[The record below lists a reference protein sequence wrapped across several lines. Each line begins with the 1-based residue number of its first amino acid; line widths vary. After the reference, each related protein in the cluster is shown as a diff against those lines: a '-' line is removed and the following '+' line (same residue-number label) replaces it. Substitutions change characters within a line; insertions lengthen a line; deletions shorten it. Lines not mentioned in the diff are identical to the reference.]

1 MAYSTLPIAGID
13 LTSTQSAADIAAY
26 GESVDFGPL
35 GTQTFASDGLRY
47 VWAVAAATIAPS
59 RGREAARD
67 CRGLRPPLDAED
79 GDVVERTLGLAP
91 LLDPRQQSTHARVQR
106 PRP

>member
-13 LTSTQSAADIAAY
+13 LTTIQSAAELAVEGQPAN
-26 GESVDFGPL
+26 FGPL

-59 RGREAARD
+59 TTACNINTTAFTVAAT
-67 CRGLRPPLDAED
+67 GGAYISPAVSMVS
-79 GDVVERTLGLAP
+79 GDYGWFGKASV
-91 LLDPRQQSTHARVQR
+91 
-106 PRP
+106 

>member
-13 LTSTQSAADIAAY
+13 LEVTQSAAEIALEGQPAN
-26 GESVDFGPL
+26 FGPL

-59 RGREAARD
+59 TTACNINTTAFTVAAT
-67 CRGLRPPLDAED
+67 GGAYISPAVSMVA
-79 GDVVERTLGLAP
+79 GDYGWFGKASV
-91 LLDPRQQSTHARVQR
+91 
-106 PRP
+106 

>member
-13 LTSTQSAADIAAY
+13 LEVTQSAAEIALEGQPAN
-26 GESVDFGPL
+26 FGPL

-59 RGREAARD
+59 TTACNINTTAFTVAAS
-67 CRGLRPPLDAED
+67 GGAYISPAVSMVA
-79 GDVVERTLGLAP
+79 GDYGWFGKASV
-91 LLDPRQQSTHARVQR
+91 
-106 PRP
+106 

>member
-13 LTSTQSAADIAAY
+13 LEVTQSAAEIALEGQPAN
-26 GESVDFGPL
+26 FGPL

-59 RGREAARD
+59 TTACAIDTTAFTVAAS
-67 CRGLRPPLDAED
+67 GGAYISPAVSMVA
-79 GDVVERTLGLAP
+79 GDYGWFGKASV
-91 LLDPRQQSTHARVQR
+91 
-106 PRP
+106 